1 MSDITKRL
9 VRQHERTGLE
19 YLREAADEIE
29 RLRERIEELEG
40 RINAAGGD
48 NLERNIEMLRDRGAK
63 LTAQDKRIEEL
74 AKENKR
80 VNDLAQEWNA
90 ELLEERLQKT
100 HEYAET
106 NDMLLERIE
115 ELERLHRET
124 VEEINAQDGLFI
136 TDAQIDAA
144 WKFVNECGP
153 RVRAPILHALNVF
166 FGIVR
171 CEGCVGK
178 GKWNIDT
185 NCGATGQYLGKT
197 PYVCPDCDGHGW
209 VKKGGG
215 DGMDND

>member
-1 MSDITKRL
+1 MSDSLDQKLDIVWRL
-9 VRQHERTGLE
+9 RHDGLFDELTDRRYQHEVAGR
-19 YLREAADEIE
+19 AADEIE
-29 RLRERIEELEG
+29 RLRKRIEELE
-40 RINAAGGD
+40 
-48 NLERNIEMLRDRGAK
+48 K
-63 LTAQDKRIEEL
+63 
-74 AKENKR
+74 
-80 VNDLAQEWNA
+80 
-90 ELLEERLQKT
+90 
-100 HEYAET
+100 
-106 NDMLLERIE
+106 
-115 ELERLHRET
+115 LHRET

-197 PYVCPDCDGHGW
+197 PYVCPDCAKFGGHGW
-209 VKKGGG
+209 VKK
-215 DGMDND
+215 

>member
-74 AKENKR
+74 TKENKR
-80 VNDLAQEWNA
+80 VNDLAQELNA

-106 NDMLLERIE
+106 NDMLRERIE
-115 ELERLHRET
+115 ELEKERNLYGKI
-124 VEEINAQDGLFI
+124 VEINGWPDI
-136 TDAQIDAA
+136 SETHVVTHKQIDAA
-144 WKFVNECGP
+144 WAFVVDPPGYLSQDVKDAVE
-153 RVRAPILHALNVF
+153 AALGA
-166 FGIVR
+166 FGIERCEEERDGEKCIDGYLYGVR
-171 CEGCVGK
+171 CPGCG
-178 GKWNIDT
+178 
-185 NCGATGQYLGKT
+185 
-197 PYVCPDCDGHGW
+197 GHGW
-209 VKKGGG
+209 VKGVGRQ
-215 DGMDND
+215 